1 MKDFFFATESLKG
14 LVGVHN
20 AKRGSIKFFEAMQ
33 DIRLNKQLFYVS
45 FTTGICVLEL
55 LKRKKENKKVK
66 QNKQAKM
73 KIELCIILT
82 LKS

>member
-1 MKDFFFATESLKG
+1 MRDFFFTTESLKG

-45 FTTGICVLEL
+45 FAIGIMCLNYWNG
-55 LKRKKENKKVK
+55 KRTQKIT
-66 QNKQAKM
+66 QNKHAKM
-73 KIELCIILT
+73 RKIKLYIILR